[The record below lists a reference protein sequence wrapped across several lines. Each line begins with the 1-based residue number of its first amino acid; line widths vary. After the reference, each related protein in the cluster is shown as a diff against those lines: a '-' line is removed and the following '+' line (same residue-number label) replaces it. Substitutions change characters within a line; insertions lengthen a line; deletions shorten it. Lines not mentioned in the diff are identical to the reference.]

1 MNTRFDPAKAKLTA
15 EHKHPTALYALCHDP
30 EHQHYYTAGADGAVY
45 AFSPQQPD
53 ESWRKVAQVHDN
65 YIAAAVY
72 RAGTIISAGFDR
84 CLAWTDAA
92 SGEVLRRIEAHDGWV
107 RNVAL
112 FPDGTTLASVGDDML
127 LKLWDA
133 ETGQLR
139 HTFQGHATQT
149 PQGFAT
155 ALYAVAVSRD
165 GRYVATADR
174 IGDIRVWDLNAGQ
187 LAARLSAPAFYTY
200 DPVKRARSLGGI
212 RAVCFSSD
220 TQRLAVSGIGA
231 VSNVDGFVGPCRVE
245 LWDWRAAKRLF
256 AGQDD
261 HKAVLNDVAFCDEDA
276 RLLAAGGGDSGGIV
290 AFWDLQEPKPA
301 KLAVKGHVH
310 RAVLEPQSLRLVL
323 AGSEGVQVYAPPA
336 EMPSGSPAAAPH

>member
-1 MNTRFDPAKAKLTA
+1 MNTVFDPAKAKLAA
-15 EHKHPTALYALCHDP
+15 ERKHPTALYALCHDP
-30 EHQHYYTAGADGAVY
+30 EHQRYYTGGADGCLY
-45 AFSPQQPD
+45 AFAAQQP
-53 ESWRKVAQVHDN
+53 EETWRKVAAPHDN

-72 RAGTIISAGFDR
+72 CDGAVITAGLDR
-84 CLAWTDAA
+84 CLVWTHAA
-92 SGEVLRRIEAHDGWV
+92 SGEVLRRIEAHQGWV

-133 ETGQLR
+133 RTGQLR
-139 HTFQGHATQT
+139 HTFAGHPRQT

-174 IGDIRVWDLNAGQ
+174 IGEIRVWDVEAGQ
-187 LAARLSAPAFYTY
+187 VAARLSAPDFYTY

-212 RAVCFSSD
+212 RAACFSAD
-220 TQRLAVSGIGA
+220 GEHLAVSGIGA

-245 LWDWRAAKRLF
+245 VWDYRGAKRVF

-261 HKAVLNDVAFCDEDA
+261 HKAVLNHVAYCDDDS
-276 RLLAAGGGDSGGIV
+276 RLLAAGGGDSGGLV
-290 AFWDLQEPKPA
+290 AFWDLPEPKPA

-323 AGSEGVQVYAPPA
+323 AGAEGVQVYAPPGQTA
-336 EMPSGSPAAAPH
+336 S